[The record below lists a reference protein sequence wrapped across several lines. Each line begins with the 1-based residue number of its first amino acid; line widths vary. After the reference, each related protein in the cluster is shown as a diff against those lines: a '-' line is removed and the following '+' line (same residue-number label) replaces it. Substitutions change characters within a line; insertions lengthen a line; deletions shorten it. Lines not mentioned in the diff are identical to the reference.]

1 VDLLDLA
8 ALAEVWHTNSESFN
22 WNPRADIAP
31 QGRPDGKVDILDLA
45 VFVEYWLN
53 TAAP

>member
-8 ALAEVWHTNSESFN
+8 AFAAVWLTNSESFN
-22 WNPRADIAP
+22 WNPRADMAP
-31 QGRPDGKVDILDLA
+31 LTRHDGKIDILDLA
-45 VFVEYWLN
+45 VFAEYWLN